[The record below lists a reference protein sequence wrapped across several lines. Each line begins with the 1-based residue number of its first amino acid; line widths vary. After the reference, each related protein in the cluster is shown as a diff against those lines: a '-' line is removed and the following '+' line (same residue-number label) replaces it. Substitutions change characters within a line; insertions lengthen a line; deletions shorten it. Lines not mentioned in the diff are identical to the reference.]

1 MVFMNLIHVVDIENN
16 YIYLMLQGNMIGRL
30 DKDKKEITAII
41 TNEEV
46 NSILIFEMLSSR

>member
-1 MVFMNLIHVVDIENN
+1 MNLIHVVDIENN